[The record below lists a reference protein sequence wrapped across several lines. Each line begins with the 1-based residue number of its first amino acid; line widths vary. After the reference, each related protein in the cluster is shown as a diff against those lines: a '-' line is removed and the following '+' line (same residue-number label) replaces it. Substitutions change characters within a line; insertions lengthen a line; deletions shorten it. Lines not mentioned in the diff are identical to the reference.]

1 MSRDG
6 VRQRV
11 ARLTARLEYPD
22 GTCLDIDGTD
32 LLATAEVTMPDYPAV
47 DAQDIAPFA
56 ILPAKARHFTLDVT
70 LDLRGRLTLLTLPPP
85 EPE

>member
-11 ARLTARLEYPD
+11 ARLTAHLEYPD
-22 GTCLDIDGTD
+22 GTWLDIDGTD
-32 LLATAEVTMPDYPAV
+32 LMAAAEVTLPDCPAI
-47 DAQDIAPFA
+47 DAQDIAPYA

-70 LDLRGRLTLLTLPPP
+70 LDLRGRLTLSVPPP